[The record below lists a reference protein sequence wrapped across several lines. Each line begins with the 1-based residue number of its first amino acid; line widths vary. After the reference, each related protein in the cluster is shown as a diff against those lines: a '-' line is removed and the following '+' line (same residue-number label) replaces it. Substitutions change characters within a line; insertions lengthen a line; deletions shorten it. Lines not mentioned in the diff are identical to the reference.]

1 MGPFQIPA
9 AITKGKFQGMVCLAA
24 LSCSNCFL
32 PCHTDLEH
40 FFFPLFPQRNKLT
53 GDGYAFGT
61 FSKSFGKIKFTVQ
74 KIKKPC
80 LIWCNIFISF
90 SIFPTTKFLF
100 IYNPL
105 ISCVQYYIPQIRL
118 PIYKYSVDFIALQ
131 VQKKYFNSFGMM
143 CFFIYKILMVIFSIN
158 VLFLSKN
165 R

>member
-100 IYNPL
+100 IYNPEHFSHL
-105 ISCVQYYIPQIRL
+105 IYLTPVNPWLQYQLVTEIFPT
-118 PIYKYSVDFIALQ
+118 KV
-131 VQKKYFNSFGMM
+131 SF
-143 CFFIYKILMVIFSIN
+143 FLERKFWLLLEHKVSLIILCG
-158 VLFLSKN
+158 
-165 R
+165 